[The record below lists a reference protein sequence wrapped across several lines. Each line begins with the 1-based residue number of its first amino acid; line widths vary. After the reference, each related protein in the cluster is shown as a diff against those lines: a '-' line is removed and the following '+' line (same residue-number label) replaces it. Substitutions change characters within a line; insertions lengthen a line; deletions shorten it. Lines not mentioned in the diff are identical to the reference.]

1 MTASH
6 DIRDM
11 SKHSLFRRLIPPLV
25 VVIGILTAIITW
37 VGTVRMNVA
46 LADRAR
52 RRADSLAAS
61 EHDSLLRLMRSGD
74 HRDLQAALEPLG
86 RNPDV
91 AALRL
96 LGPDGRIL
104 ASSRAAER
112 GGVLGD
118 HLAQR
123 GSGGDLLAGDAGP
136 DVHRRGVIHV
146 TRPFLN
152 DSGCQSCH
160 GTGGPVIAWLDLD
173 VDVNEHAI
181 GFATF
186 TTLSAALGAFYLLAA
201 IAILVPGL
209 SAIVV
214 RPLRRLTDAMRQVRD
229 GDLAV
234 SVAPAGTREID
245 TVVGGFNRMVVD
257 LRNAR
262 ASEEEARR
270 LQLERVEQLA
280 VVGELAAGLA
290 HEVRNPLSGV
300 KAVLDVLERESGD
313 PSRRDVLR
321 DASGELVRIDQILRE
336 LLQFARPK
344 PPALVPFDLDALVR
358 NAVALT
364 VPADADAPRIRCE
377 IDGALPAA
385 MGDAGQVRQVLVN
398 LLLNAQHASGETGEV
413 VISTGRHDGQLWC
426 RVRDT
431 GAGVPAEKA
440 ETIFRPF
447 VTTKTRGTGLGLSIS
462 RRIVELHGGRLALD
476 NPGEPGASFT
486 FTLPVAPSAGS

>member
-46 LADRAR
+46 LTDRAR

-104 ASSRAAER
+104 ASSRASER

-123 GSGGDLLAGDAGP
+123 GSGGDLLPG
-136 DVHRRGVIHV
+136 
-146 TRPFLN
+146 
-152 DSGCQSCH
+152 
-160 GTGGPVIAWLDLD
+160 D

-229 GDLAV
+229 GDMAV

-270 LQLERVEQLA
+270 LQLERVEQ
-280 VVGELAAGLA
+280 LA